1 LWTENLGMSDC
12 CSPKGY
18 RSIFSEKRAHAEAR
32 HYRRRDLD
40 RTSGRIAELLK
51 QQGIVGRTLL

>member
-1 LWTENLGMSDC
+1 VTFDHRPVTGAATTGEGLPTPEDPERGAFRPGVVDR
-12 CSPKGY
+12 G
-18 RSIFSEKRAHAEAR
+18 
-32 HYRRRDLD
+32 LD